1 MDNNSKIKLSI
12 NYLEKKAEIY
22 LDNNISNEEIK
33 SNISRKLNISD
44 KDKDTIF
51 VKFFDIKFE
60 KLSPQETFEIR
71 FDLLKNE
78 KIMNSK
84 LISQNQNVEKEIEAL
99 HNDILSFKKEMNSIN
114 EQYDKA
120 IKEIQDKYESL
131 KTKIN
136 SQNNENFKLLKNEV
150 DKIINKNKKGNAN
163 IDNNIDVDEDAEIFD
178 LISQIQNEIK
188 EIKNNKDNIFDL
200 NKNLNN
206 NKDKDKENNININKD
221 INLDRNKIENEQK
234 DNQDLYETFD
244 DFKKKYSFDGLGIK
258 EEEIKRIFYNKKNDF
273 FETMSEI
280 IKRSYN

>member
-44 KDKDTIF
+44 KDKNSFI

-60 KLSPQETFEIR
+60 KLSPQETFEIK

-78 KIMNSK
+78 KISNYK
-84 LISQNQNVEKEIEAL
+84 LISQNQEVEKEIEAL
-99 HNDILSFKKEMNSIN
+99 YNDILSFKKEMNSIN
-114 EQYDKA
+114 EQYDKS
-120 IKEIQDKYESL
+120 IKEIQDKY
-131 KTKIN
+131 
-136 SQNNENFKLLKNEV
+136 
-150 DKIINKNKKGNAN
+150 KNKKGNAN

-178 LISQIQNEIK
+178 LISQIQNEIN
-188 EIKNNKDNIFDL
+188 EIKNNKENIFEL

-206 NKDKDKENNININKD
+206 NKDKENEININKD
-221 INLDRNKIENEQK
+221 KYLDKNKIGNEQK
-234 DNQDLYETFD
+234 DNQKSYDTFK
-244 DFKKKYSFDGLGIK
+244 DFKKKYSFDGLGLT
-258 EEEIKRIFYNKKNDF
+258 EEKIIRIFSDKNGDY

>member
-44 KDKDTIF
+44 KDKNSF
-51 VKFFDIKFE
+51 VVKFFDIKFE
-60 KLSPQETFEIR
+60 KLSPQETFEIK

-78 KIMNSK
+78 KISNYK
-84 LISQNQNVEKEIEAL
+84 LISQNQDVEKEIEAL
-99 HNDILSFKKEMNSIN
+99 YNDILSFKKEMNSIN
-114 EQYDKA
+114 EQYDKS
-120 IKEIQDKYESL
+120 IKEIQDKYESF

-136 SQNNENFKLLKNEV
+136 SQNDENFKSLKNEV

-234 DNQDLYETFD
+234 DNQDLYETFG
-244 DFKKKYSFDGLGIK
+244 DFKKKYSFDGLGLT
-258 EEEIKRIFYNKKNDF
+258 EEKLIRIFSDKNGDY

>member
-44 KDKDTIF
+44 KDKNSFI

-99 HNDILSFKKEMNSIN
+99 YNDILSFKKEMNSIN
-114 EQYDKA
+114 EQYNKT
-120 IKEIQDKYESL
+120 IKEIQDKYESF

-136 SQNNENFKLLKNEV
+136 SQNDENFKSLKNEV

-178 LISQIQNEIK
+178 LISQIQNEIN
-188 EIKNNKDNIFDL
+188 EIKNNKENIFEL

-206 NKDKDKENNININKD
+206 NKDKENEININKD
-221 INLDRNKIENEQK
+221 KYLDKNKIGNEQK
-234 DNQDLYETFD
+234 DNQKSYDTFK
-244 DFKKKYSFDGLGIK
+244 DFKKKYSFDGLGLT
-258 EEEIKRIFYNKKNDF
+258 EEKIIRIFSDKNGDY

>member
-1 MDNNSKIKLSI
+1 MYLACKQQVKLTKEEYLILRELCHVSKNLYNQALYEIRQEYFNSKTYLNYYDVVKRLQGTENYSI
-12 NYLEKKAEIY
+12 LQA
-22 LDNNISNEEIK
+22 
-33 SNISRKLNISD
+33 
-44 KDKDTIF
+44 
-51 VKFFDIKFE
+51 
-60 KLSPQETFEIR
+60 Q
-71 FDLLKNE
+71 
-78 KIMNSK
+78 
-84 LISQNQNVEKEIEAL
+84 ISQQT
-99 HNDILSFKKEMNSIN
+99 
-114 EQYDKA
+114 
-120 IKEIQDKYESL
+120 L
-131 KTKIN
+131 KIVD
-136 SQNNENFKLLKNEV
+136 ENFKSLKNEV

-234 DNQDLYETFD
+234 DNQDLYDTFD
-244 DFKKKYSFDGLGIK
+244 NFKKKYSFDGLGIK

>member
-44 KDKDTIF
+44 KDKNSFI

-60 KLSPQETFEIR
+60 KLSPQETFEIK

-78 KIMNSK
+78 KISNYK
-84 LISQNQNVEKEIEAL
+84 LISQNQDVEKEIEAL
-99 HNDILSFKKEMNSIN
+99 YNDILSFKKEMNSIN
-114 EQYDKA
+114 EQYDKS
-120 IKEIQDKYESL
+120 IKEIQDKYESF

-136 SQNNENFKLLKNEV
+136 SQNDENFKSLKNEV
-150 DKIINKNKKGNAN
+150 DKIINKNKKGNVN
-163 IDNNIDVDEDAEIFD
+163 IDNNIDVDEEAEIFD

-234 DNQDLYETFD
+234 NNQNLYDTFD

-258 EEEIKRIFYNKKNDF
+258 EEEIKRIFCNKNNDF

>member
-44 KDKDTIF
+44 KDKNSFI

-60 KLSPQETFEIR
+60 KLSPQETFEIK

-78 KIMNSK
+78 KISNYK
-84 LISQNQNVEKEIEAL
+84 LISQNQEVEKEIEAL
-99 HNDILSFKKEMNSIN
+99 YNDILSFKKEMNSIN
-114 EQYDKA
+114 EQYDKS
-120 IKEIQDKYESL
+120 IKEIQDKYESF

-136 SQNNENFKLLKNEV
+136 SQNDENFKSLKNEV

-234 DNQDLYETFD
+234 
-244 DFKKKYSFDGLGIK
+244 S
-258 EEEIKRIFYNKKNDF
+258 
-273 FETMSEI
+273 
-280 IKRSYN
+280 

>member
-12 NYLEKKAEIY
+12 NYLEKKVEIY

-44 KDKDTIF
+44 KDKNSFI

-99 HNDILSFKKEMNSIN
+99 YNDILSFKKEMNSIN
-114 EQYDKA
+114 EQYDKS
-120 IKEIQDKYESL
+120 IKEIQDKYESF

-178 LISQIQNEIK
+178 LISQIQNEIN
-188 EIKNNKDNIFDL
+188 EIKNNKENNFEL

-206 NKDKDKENNININKD
+206 NKDKENEININKD
-221 INLDRNKIENEQK
+221 KYLDKNKIENEQK
-234 DNQDLYETFD
+234 DNQKSYDTFK
-244 DFKKKYSFDGLGIK
+244 DFKKKYSFDGLGLT
-258 EEEIKRIFYNKKNDF
+258 EEKIIRIFSDKNGDY

>member
-44 KDKDTIF
+44 KDKNSFI

-60 KLSPQETFEIR
+60 KLSPQETFEIK

-78 KIMNSK
+78 KISNYK
-84 LISQNQNVEKEIEAL
+84 LISQNQDVEKEIEAL
-99 HNDILSFKKEMNSIN
+99 YNDILSFKKEMNSIN
-114 EQYDKA
+114 EQYDKS
-120 IKEIQDKYESL
+120 IKEIQDKYESF

-136 SQNNENFKLLKNEV
+136 SQNDENFKSLKNEV

-163 IDNNIDVDEDAEIFD
+163 IDNNIDVDEDAEIVD

-234 DNQDLYETFD
+234 DNQDLYETFG

-258 EEEIKRIFYNKKNDF
+258 EEEIKRIFHNKKNDF

>member
-44 KDKDTIF
+44 KDKNSF
-51 VKFFDIKFE
+51 VVKFFDIKFE
-60 KLSPQETFEIR
+60 KLSPQETFEIK

-78 KIMNSK
+78 KISNYK
-84 LISQNQNVEKEIEAL
+84 LISQNQDVEKEIEAL
-99 HNDILSFKKEMNSIN
+99 YNDILSFKKEMNSIN
-114 EQYDKA
+114 EQYDKS
-120 IKEIQDKYESL
+120 IKEIQDKYESF

-136 SQNNENFKLLKNEV
+136 SQNDENFKSLKNEV

-234 DNQDLYETFD
+234 DNQDLYDTFD
-244 DFKKKYSFDGLGIK
+244 NFKKKYSFDGLGIK
-258 EEEIKRIFYNKKNDF
+258 EEEIKRIFHNKKNDF

>member
-44 KDKDTIF
+44 IDKNSFI

-60 KLSPQETFEIR
+60 KLSPQETFEIK

-78 KIMNSK
+78 KISNYK
-84 LISQNQNVEKEIEAL
+84 LISQNQDVEKEIEAL
-99 HNDILSFKKEMNSIN
+99 YNDILSFKKEMNSIN
-114 EQYDKA
+114 EQYDKS
-120 IKEIQDKYESL
+120 IKEIQDKYESF

-136 SQNNENFKLLKNEV
+136 SQNDENFKSLKNEV

-234 DNQDLYETFD
+234 DNQDLYETFA

-258 EEEIKRIFYNKKNDF
+258 EEEIKRIFYNKNNDF

>member
-44 KDKDTIF
+44 KDKNSFI

-60 KLSPQETFEIR
+60 KLSPQETFEIK

-78 KIMNSK
+78 KISNYK
-84 LISQNQNVEKEIEAL
+84 LISQNQEVEKEIEAL
-99 HNDILSFKKEMNSIN
+99 YNDILSFKKEMNSIN
-114 EQYDKA
+114 EQYDKS
-120 IKEIQDKYESL
+120 IKEIQDKYESF

-136 SQNNENFKLLKNEV
+136 SQNDENFKSLKNEV

-200 NKNLNN
+200 NINLNN

-234 DNQDLYETFD
+234 DNQDLYDTFD
-244 DFKKKYSFDGLGIK
+244 NFKKKYSFDGLGIK

-280 IKRSYN
+280 IKMSYN

>member
-44 KDKDTIF
+44 KDKNSFI

-60 KLSPQETFEIR
+60 KLSPQETFEIK

-78 KIMNSK
+78 KISNYK
-84 LISQNQNVEKEIEAL
+84 LISQNQDVEKEIEAL
-99 HNDILSFKKEMNSIN
+99 YNDILSFKKEMNSIN
-114 EQYDKA
+114 EQYDKS
-120 IKEIQDKYESL
+120 IKEIQDKYESF

-136 SQNNENFKLLKNEV
+136 SQNDENFKSLKNEV

-188 EIKNNKDNIFDL
+188 EIKNNEDNIFDL

-234 DNQDLYETFD
+234 DNQDLYDTFD
-244 DFKKKYSFDGLGIK
+244 NFKKKYSFDGLGIK

>member
-44 KDKDTIF
+44 KDKNSFI

-60 KLSPQETFEIR
+60 KLSPQETFEIK

-78 KIMNSK
+78 KISNYK
-84 LISQNQNVEKEIEAL
+84 LISQNQDVEKEIEAL
-99 HNDILSFKKEMNSIN
+99 YNDILSFKKEMNSIN
-114 EQYDKA
+114 EQYDKS
-120 IKEIQDKYESL
+120 IKEIQDKYESF

-136 SQNNENFKLLKNEV
+136 SQNDENFKSLKNEV

-234 DNQDLYETFD
+234 DNQDLYDTFD
-244 DFKKKYSFDGLGIK
+244 KFKKKYSFDGLGIK
-258 EEEIKRIFYNKKNDF
+258 EEEIKRIFHNKKNDF

>member
-44 KDKDTIF
+44 KDKNSFI

-60 KLSPQETFEIR
+60 KLSPQETFEIK

-78 KIMNSK
+78 KISNYK
-84 LISQNQNVEKEIEAL
+84 LISQNQDVEKEIEAL
-99 HNDILSFKKEMNSIN
+99 YNDILSFKKEMNSIN
-114 EQYDKA
+114 EQYDKS
-120 IKEIQDKYESL
+120 IKEIQDKYESF

-136 SQNNENFKLLKNEV
+136 SQNDENFKSLKNEV

-234 DNQDLYETFD
+234 DNQDLYDTFD
-244 DFKKKYSFDGLGIK
+244 NFKKKYSFDGLGIK
-258 EEEIKRIFYNKKNDF
+258 EEEIKRIFHNKKNDF